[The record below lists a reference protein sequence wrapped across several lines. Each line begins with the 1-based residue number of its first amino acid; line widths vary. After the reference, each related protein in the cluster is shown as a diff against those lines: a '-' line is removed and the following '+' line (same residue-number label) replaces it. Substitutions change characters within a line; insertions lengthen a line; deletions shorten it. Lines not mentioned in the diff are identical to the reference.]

1 MSGHGHFGLLHVPGG
16 WVENIAVDQQGPH
29 LGHHVHYSFPDKELP
44 HRLARRVPVCHL
56 DGLVHIDVGQ
66 QVRASP
72 ALAVL
77 VQTISPTWWQLVSE
91 K

>member
-1 MSGHGHFGLLHVPGG
+1 MSGHGDFGLFHVPSGR
-16 WVENIAVDQQGPH
+16 VEDIAVDQQCPH
-29 LGHHVHYSFPDKELP
+29 LGHHQEVHYSFPDKELP

-72 ALAVL
+72 SLAVL
-77 VQTISPTWWQLVSE
+77 VQTISPTW
-91 K
+91 